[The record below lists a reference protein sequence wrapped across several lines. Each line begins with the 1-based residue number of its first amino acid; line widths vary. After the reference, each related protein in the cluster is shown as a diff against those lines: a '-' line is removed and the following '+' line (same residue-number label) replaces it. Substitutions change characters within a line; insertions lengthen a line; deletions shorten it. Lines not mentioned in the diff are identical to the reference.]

1 MKRNELK
8 IGVVDQLQ
16 QQVFVAGVDG
26 RQLLLATRVVAI
38 SS

>member
-1 MKRNELK
+1 VKRNELK

-26 RQLLLATRVVAI
+26 RQLLLATRVAI